1 MGVQQQSLALGIL
14 VGLSK
19 ETRQMEVLEFVA
31 QVNDTLPRA
40 LLWQEMRPCKK
51 RRKCPVL
58 CGGPEAAAGDDVTSA
73 SVRASERASEF
84 QFQGLCHG

>member
-1 MGVQQQSLALGIL
+1 
-14 VGLSK
+14 
-19 ETRQMEVLEFVA
+19 MEVLEFVA

-73 SVRASERASEF
+73 SVRASERASSSSRACAMAEASISASANASARARARA
-84 QFQGLCHG
+84 LPE